1 MSCDVIEERLDELLA
16 DRDWDDC
23 NKGDAYDVLCE
34 LQVQRDSLREAS
46 RRLVEFLKARA
57 AHSEEAKTA
66 LDYAMSFSPLADL
79 MSPAEGKK

>member
-34 LQVQRDSLREAS
+34 LQVQRDSLREA
-46 RRLVEFLKARA
+46 
-57 AHSEEAKTA
+57 
-66 LDYAMSFSPLADL
+66 
-79 MSPAEGKK
+79 